1 MERLARRNETKLIN
15 SRKETRLKERLAE
28 RKQYLSNKLTGRNET
43 KGTNLRG
50 RNNTKG
56 TIFVNGMT
64 PKERI
69 SRWGGGGIWNK
80 FTGRNGDRGANL
92 QGRNENRGMNSQGKL
107 DQRNDFL

>member
-69 SRWGGGGIWNK
+69 SRWGGEAYGI
-80 FTGRNGDRGANL
+80 NL
-92 QGRNENRGMNSQGKL
+92 QEETVIEEQIYREETRIGE
-107 DQRNDFL
+107 